1 MRPAAVARAMRL
13 SLFNLEI
20 DYEAA
25 VLADSVGQVKAPPGA
40 GVELA
45 HGTQSAWL
53 REIQR
58 YRRGQIK
65 SANIE

>member
-1 MRPAAVARAMRL
+1 MRL

-20 DYEAA
+20 DFEAA
-25 VLADSVGQVKAPPGA
+25 VLADSIGQVKTPAGA
-40 GVELA
+40 DAELV
-45 HGTQSAWL
+45 HGTQSVSL
-53 REIQR
+53 REIQL